1 MKGFFSVKCCQ
12 NLPINV
18 DSSVNS
24 SVWLNN
30 FIHSVPIASCQMHL
44 SCYVAVV
51 EDDAGLLAD
60 LVEFLELCGFSARG
74 FESAESFFS
83 VWPGTHFDLLL
94 LDVALPGV
102 SGLEIA
108 QRVRSHETQN
118 ATGVVMLTALDAN
131 DDQVLGFHAGAD
143 VYLSKRSSLEVI
155 EAACHGVLRR
165 LGRHE
170 ADCAAS
176 PVSPAKALWRL
187 HPRDWRLHTPNG
199 MALDLTHA
207 EVRLLCAL
215 CKTPGK
221 AVTREALLVHLDKQE
236 TPFTLRNLDNTASRL
251 RRKVQA
257 ACGLELP
264 LRPSYGK
271 GYTFA
276 AHCELAP

>member
-1 MKGFFSVKCCQ
+1 
-12 NLPINV
+12 
-18 DSSVNS
+18 
-24 SVWLNN
+24 
-30 FIHSVPIASCQMHL
+30 MHL
-44 SCYVAVV
+44 PCRVAVV
-51 EDDAGLLAD
+51 EDHAGLLAD
-60 LVEFLELCGFSARG
+60 LVDFLELRG
-74 FESAESFFS
+74 FWVRGFDDAESFFS
-83 VWPGTHFDLLL
+83 AWPATHFDLLL

-108 QRVRSHETQN
+108 QRVRSHEESS
-118 ATGVVMLTALDAN
+118 ATGIVMLTALDAN
-131 DDQVLGFHAGAD
+131 DDQVLGFNAGAD

-165 LGRHE
+165 LGRHGGDQL
-170 ADCAAS
+170 AT
-176 PVSPAKALWRL
+176 PAEQLWRL
-187 HPRDWRLHTPNG
+187 HPKDWQLHTPNG
-199 MALDLTHA
+199 MVLDLTHA
-207 EVRLLCAL
+207 EVRLLRAL
-215 CKTPGK
+215 CETPGK

-236 TPFTLRNLDNTASRL
+236 TPFTLRNLDNIASRL

>member
-1 MKGFFSVKCCQ
+1 
-12 NLPINV
+12 
-18 DSSVNS
+18 
-24 SVWLNN
+24 
-30 FIHSVPIASCQMHL
+30 MHPP
-44 SCYVAVV
+44 CYVAVV

-60 LVEFLELCGFSARG
+60 LIDFLELRGFSVCGFD
-74 FESAESFFS
+74 SAESFFS
-83 VWPGTHFDLLL
+83 VWPATSFDLLL

-102 SGLEIA
+102 SGLDIA
-108 QRVRSHETQN
+108 QRVRAHDAHNT
-118 ATGVVMLTALDAN
+118 TGIVMLTALDAN

-155 EAACHGVLRR
+155 EAACYGVLRR
-165 LGRHE
+165 LGRGRHE
-170 ADCAAS
+170 VNRQAG
-176 PVSPAKALWRL
+176 PAEQVWRL
-187 HPRDWRLHTPNG
+187 HPKDWRLHTPNSV
-199 MALDLTHA
+199 ALDLTHA

-215 CKTPGK
+215 CETPGK

-276 AHCELAP
+276 AHCELMQ

>member
-1 MKGFFSVKCCQ
+1 
-12 NLPINV
+12 
-18 DSSVNS
+18 
-24 SVWLNN
+24 
-30 FIHSVPIASCQMHL
+30 MHFP
-44 SCYVAVV
+44 YHIAVV
-51 EDDAGLLAD
+51 EDHAGLLAD
-60 LVEFLELCGFSARG
+60 LVEFLEQRGFLVRG
-74 FESAESFFS
+74 FENAERFFS
-83 VWPGTHFDLLL
+83 VWPATHFDLLL

-108 QRVRSHETQN
+108 QRVRSHDAGNT
-118 ATGVVMLTALDAN
+118 TGVVMLTALDAN
-131 DDQVLGFHAGAD
+131 DDQVLGFNAGAD

-170 ADCAAS
+170 ADR
-176 PVSPAKALWRL
+176 PAIPARQLWRL
-187 HPRDWRLHTPNG
+187 HPKGWQLHTPNG
-199 MALDLTHA
+199 ITLDLTHT
-207 EVRLLCAL
+207 EVRLLRAL
-215 CKTPGK
+215 CETPGK
-221 AVTREALLVHLDKQE
+221 AITREALLVHLDKQE

-276 AHCELAP
+276 AHCELVP